1 MGGSASSVRV
11 VPVEELALPVGMA
24 LAAVPAVEAVEPV
37 EVPVRALGGG
47 EVRRLPARRI
57 GPGPEPTGPGRAP
70 RRPVRGR
77 AVRVGAPVRRVPAG
91 RASAAR
97 PVAIRPVPLRARG
110 GRGALRSEA
119 RYATRRAVAQFVL
132 VCVAAALVVGGLGLL
147 GDVVRTARVP
157 SATGMV
163 QVHAGESLWQVARRV
178 APSADP
184 GAVAA
189 RIVELNDLGSPS
201 VRSGQVVVSPIG

>member
-11 VPVEELALPVGMA
+11 VPVEGSAR
-24 LAAVPAVEAVEPV
+24 PAVDVVEGSAEAV
-37 EVPVRALGGG
+37 EVPVRALAGG

-57 GPGPEPTGPGRAP
+57 GPGPEPAGPGRAP

-77 AVRVGAPVRRVPAG
+77 AGVPMRRVPVG

-97 PVAIRPVPLRARG
+97 PVAIRSAPPRALG
-110 GRGALRSEA
+110 GRAGARSEV

-132 VCVAAALVVGGLGLL
+132 VCVAAAVVVGALGLL
-147 GDVVRTARVP
+147 GDVVRAARVP
-157 SATGMV
+157 AATGLV
-163 QVHAGESLWQVARRV
+163 QVHAGESIWQVARRV

-189 RIVELNDLGSPS
+189 RIVELNGLGSPS
-201 VRSGQVVVSPIG
+201 VRGGQVLVSPIG